1 MLKAPIVTSTD
12 QAQCYRAVGDWAN
25 LVHAGK
31 ITSMESLESKSEIR
45 QRANSA
51 RPQSSAGLAAN
62 LVRLALEL
70 DVKVIA
76 SYQPLATEPDV
87 SEFNAW
93 ALAMGKTLLL
103 PRIVGDEL
111 EFATGDLISGSHGIL
126 EPTGAATEITDA
138 ELILLPAL
146 AVDAAG
152 NRVGK
157 GKGFYDRTLGNVTG
171 IPKYAV
177 VFDSEVLPA
186 IAAEEH
192 DVWVT
197 GAVTPT
203 AIHHFRASAIS

>member
-1 MLKAPIVTSTD
+1 
-12 QAQCYRAVGDWAN
+12 
-25 LVHAGK
+25 
-31 ITSMESLESKSEIR
+31 MESLESKSEIR

-157 GKGFYDRTLGNVTG
+157 GKGFYDRTLSNVTG

>member
-1 MLKAPIVTSTD
+1 MD
-12 QAQCYRAVGDWAN
+12 DWAN
-25 LVHAGK
+25 WVHAGK

-45 QRANSA
+45 QRAISM

-62 LVRLALEL
+62 LVRLAMEL

-76 SYQPLATEPDV
+76 SYHPLGNEPDV
-87 SEFNAW
+87 SDFNAW

-103 PRIVGDEL
+103 PKIVGEDL
-111 EFATGDLISGSHGIL
+111 EFATGELSSGSHGIS
-126 EPTGAATEITDA
+126 EPNGPSMDIAAAD
-138 ELILLPAL
+138 LILLPAL

-157 GKGFYDRTLGNVTG
+157 GKGFYDRALSEVTG

-186 IAAEEH
+186 IAAEDH

>member
-1 MLKAPIVTSTD
+1 M
-12 QAQCYRAVGDWAN
+12 GDWAN
-25 LVHAGK
+25 WVHAGK

-45 QRANSA
+45 QRAISA

-62 LVRLALEL
+62 LVRLVMEL
-70 DVKVIA
+70 DIKVIA
-76 SYQPLATEPDV
+76 SYIPLATEPDV

-93 ALAMGKTLLL
+93 VLAMGKTLLL

-111 EFATGDLISGSHGIL
+111 EFATGDLELGSHQIH
-126 EPTGAATEITDA
+126 EPTGDAADIATA

-146 AVDAAG
+146 AVDGSG
-152 NRVGK
+152 NRIGK
-157 GKGFYDRTLGNVTG
+157 GKGYYDRALSGVSG

-177 VFDSEVLPA
+177 VFDSEILPS
-186 IAAEEH
+186 ITAEEH

>member
-1 MLKAPIVTSTD
+1 M
-12 QAQCYRAVGDWAN
+12 GDWAN
-25 LVHAGK
+25 WVHAGK
-31 ITSMESLESKSEIR
+31 ITTMESHESKSEIR
-45 QRANSA
+45 HRAISA

-62 LVRLALEL
+62 LVRLTMEL

-93 ALAMGKTLLL
+93 LLAMGKTLLL

-111 EFATGDLISGSHGIL
+111 EFATGDLELGSHQIQ
-126 EPTGAATEITDA
+126 EPTGVPADIATA

-146 AVDAAG
+146 AVDGAG
-152 NRVGK
+152 NRIGK
-157 GKGFYDRTLGNVTG
+157 GKGYYDRALSDVTG

-177 VFDSEVLPA
+177 VFDSEILPS
-186 IAAEEH
+186 ISAEEH